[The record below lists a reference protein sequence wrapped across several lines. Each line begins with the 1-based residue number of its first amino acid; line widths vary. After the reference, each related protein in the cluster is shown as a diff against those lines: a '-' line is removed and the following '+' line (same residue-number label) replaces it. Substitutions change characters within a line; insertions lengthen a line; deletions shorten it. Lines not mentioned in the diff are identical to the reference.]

1 MRLIQGLFL
10 FYIILTI
17 NILNAEGDLKFDA
30 QGNIID
36 DGLNLNI
43 PSLPKDLKDQ
53 KKSKPLGS
61 AKSNRLLPKS
71 DRVMADSAAKGLLYL
86 FYVYLTLQI
95 IFTIRKWDSKTIYS
109 NTILF

>member
-86 FYVYLTLQI
+86 FTYILLSY
-95 IFTIRKWDSKTIYS
+95 TIRKWHSKTIYS
-109 NTILF
+109 NMILF